1 MGTNLS
7 VVGPAGPHD
16 PIEGQGREQR
26 VLARIRDILA
36 LVPLEPIYL
45 DEAAHVEAALIY
57 YARQCYHQ
65 PHRHGWRCWLG
76 RCGL

>member
-57 YARQCYHQ
+57 YAQQRGNQHQ
-65 PHRHGWRCWLG
+65 HSFPCWLG